1 MKSMKLKLAVALT
14 ALLATAV
21 TQASERDYPERTST
35 PGTGWACAMNFNGTL
50 RGFQVIIGKS
60 ELKGK
65 GTIRCVS
72 TARQTVEYP
81 VLINIESKPV
91 AASISLGKISTY
103 GEALQIMLTSGQP
116 EDLFGKYYTAQANAA
131 FIAGAGA
138 FVATKVDSQKIQ
150 FSVSLQF
157 NHGFGLNLGLRKMTI
172 LPDHSRMN

>member
-1 MKSMKLKLAVALT
+1 MKSITLKLAVALT
-14 ALLATAV
+14 ALLTAAV
-21 TQASERDYPERTST
+21 THASEGEERTST

-50 RGFQVIIGKS
+50 QGLQLIVGKS
-60 ELKGK
+60 ELNGK

-91 AASISLGKISTY
+91 AANITIGKVSTY
-103 GEALQIMLTSGQP
+103 GEALEIMLTSGQP
-116 EDLFGKYYTAQANAA
+116 EDLFGKYYTAHANAA
-131 FIAGAGA
+131 FFAGAGA
-138 FVATKVDSQKIQ
+138 FVATKVDVDKIR
-150 FSVSLQF
+150 FSVALQF